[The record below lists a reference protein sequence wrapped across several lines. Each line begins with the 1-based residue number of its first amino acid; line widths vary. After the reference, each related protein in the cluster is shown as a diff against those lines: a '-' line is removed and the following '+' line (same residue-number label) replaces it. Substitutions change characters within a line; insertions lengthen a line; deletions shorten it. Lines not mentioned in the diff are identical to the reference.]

1 MVYRTLVGE
10 KKALVFPVMCY
21 GYLTIDY
28 DREIADRDT
37 ADTTDDIPYGIF
49 GHDDSFTIATIL
61 TPYDVN
67 GSGYWV
73 ENANNPAG
81 NAGITTSKKT
91 MPSQQLKSYTVGGT
105 TIAGSAASA
114 NTNLQSHNYLSSW
127 TTNERKDHE
136 MMIFYNTNVQLSLIN
151 TTSLVA
157 DGVITNQPA
166 EYKVRLTV
174 VADSVSDSLTSD
186 AVILSDSQY
195 VSVAGTVNTSE
206 GYDTDEPLVK
216 YELVATVTGGSG
228 VVPQTDASD
237 ESATFVLGES
247 LYIRSSQTFTKV
259 ATVTT
264 NPAHVS
270 SVAVTIVYEAGKSFS
285 DITGQALFREGK
297 REATY
302 LVSPFHI
309 AATFDVVSGEMIIY
323 LDGKSIATKIHS
335 QAPIAS
341 FSFTRENCYIGAK
354 VTTTDTDSDGFLD
367 MDDADNRKQFMG
379 ELHEFAISDGLWNSF
394 LTVDTLLPQYRTT
407 LLYYRFEEVDL

>member
-1 MVYRTLVGE
+1 MYRTLVGE

-28 DREIADRDT
+28 DREIADRGSP
-37 ADTTDDIPYGIF
+37 ADTTDDAPYGIF

-73 ENANNPAG
+73 DKTDNPAG
-81 NAGITTSKKT
+81 NAGVTTSKKT
-91 MPSQQLKSYTVGGT
+91 MPSQQLKNYNVGVTSIQGT
-105 TIAGSAASA
+105 AASA

-127 TTNERKDHE
+127 TTNQRKDHE

-151 TTSLVA
+151 TTSLVS

-195 VSVAGTVNTSE
+195 ISVAGTVNTSE
-206 GYDTDEPLVK
+206 GYSSNDPLVN
-216 YELVATVTGGSG
+216 YELIATVEAPSALTTIY
-228 VVPQTDASD
+228 TDVTED
-237 ESATFVLGES
+237 ETFVCGES
-247 LYIRSSQTFTKV
+247 LYVRSGQTFTKV
-259 ATVTT
+259 ATADT
-264 NPAHVS
+264 NHVAITS
-270 SVAVTIVYEAGKSFS
+270 SVVTIVYEAGKSFS
-285 DITGQALFREGK
+285 DIGVGQKLFRESK

-323 LDGKSIATKIHS
+323 LDGQSIATKIHS
-335 QAPIAS
+335 Q
-341 FSFTRENCYIGAK
+341 
-354 VTTTDTDSDGFLD
+354 
-367 MDDADNRKQFMG
+367 
-379 ELHEFAISDGLWNSF
+379 ELIFFII
-394 LTVDTLLPQYRTT
+394 
-407 LLYYRFEEVDL
+407 DLRRLICNG